1 LDKKKGFHKPWLWNS
16 GYSSEIRKEI
26 QDTLG
31 NPISGYDRDD
41 CGTIFGL
48 SSSSSPIGKRYKSLK
63 RKVKANEAL

>member
-1 LDKKKGFHKPWLWNS
+1 MDKKKGFINR
-16 GYSSEIRKEI
+16 GFGIVVTAGEIRKEI